1 MKLEEIVE
9 RLHALVDELKSNYIE
24 KLQNTAEE
32 LLADFDGNNE
42 GVEKIKQITDEAV
55 KSFQNDLEK
64 VLVTFE
70 EKFKRAKQST
80 DKNLER
86 AGEEATK
93 SIRTGFSKIF
103 EEIYGKL
110 KGLFNRD

>member
-9 RLHALVDELKSNYIE
+9 RLHALVEELKRNYTD
-24 KLQNTAEE
+24 KLRNTAEE

-42 GVEKIKQITDEAV
+42 GIEKIKQITDEAV

-70 EKFKRAKQST
+70 EKFKRAKLSSDQ
-80 DKNLER
+80 NLER
-86 AGEEATK
+86 ASEEATK
-93 SIRTGFSKIF
+93 NIKTGFSKIF
-103 EEIYGKL
+103 EEIYAKL
-110 KGLFNRD
+110 KGLFIG

>member
-70 EKFKRAKQST
+70 EKFKRAKQSS
-80 DKNLER
+80 DKNLE
-86 AGEEATK
+86 AASEEATR
-93 SIRTGFSKIF
+93 SIQTGFSRVF
-103 EEIYGKL
+103 EEIYAKL